1 MSILNNKQI
10 IIITGGASGLGKNMA
25 SYFAEIDEYQVVV
38 FDINKNA
45 LKDLENT
52 SIKAFCV
59 DVTNE
64 EQVIQSV
71 DRVFDEFEKI
81 DVLVNNAGVIYNEA
95 LINMMNREDIK
106 HKYMNFKKYLSV
118 NLDSVFLMGSNVAAK
133 MVMKRTKGVIIN
145 ISSIAANGNAG
156 QSAYSA
162 AKAGVNALTKTWSK
176 ELGRFGIRVVS
187 IAPGFINTESTN
199 EALTES
205 ILKHI
210 MANTPI
216 RRLGR
221 PENISSTVKFIID
234 NDFINGTIVEID
246 GGLVF

>member
-210 MANTPI
+210 MTKIQILIA
-216 RRLGR
+216 
-221 PENISSTVKFIID
+221 S
-234 NDFINGTIVEID
+234 
-246 GGLVF
+246 